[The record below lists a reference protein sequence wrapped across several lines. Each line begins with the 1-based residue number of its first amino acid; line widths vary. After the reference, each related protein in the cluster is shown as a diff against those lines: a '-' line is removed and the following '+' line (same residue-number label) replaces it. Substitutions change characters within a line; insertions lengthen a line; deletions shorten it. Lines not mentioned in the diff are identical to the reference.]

1 MLPTQ
6 LIGTRA
12 QVWHGIALKTA
23 YGKKGLTKN
32 QLRKNKHGKIVSI
45 RASNKTKSAKT
56 LKKWMRSE
64 GLIVKKGQFG
74 LQQGKKKNKP
84 LKKMKIKYSEYTI

>member
-12 QVWHGIALKTA
+12 QVFHGIALKTA
-23 YGKKGLTKN
+23 YGKKGLRKN
-32 QLRKNKHGKIVSI
+32 QLRKNKNGKIVSI
-45 RASNKTKSAKT
+45 RASNKAKTAGT

-64 GLIVKKGQFG
+64 GLVVKKGQFG
-74 LQQGKKKNKP
+74 LQQGKKKNKS
-84 LKKMKIKYSEYTI
+84 LKKMKIKYTPNTI

>member
-32 QLRKNKHGKIVSI
+32 QLMKNKNGKIVSI
-45 RASNKTKSAKT
+45 RAAKKAKT
-56 LKKWMRSE
+56 SGTLRKWMRSE
-64 GLIVKKGQFG
+64 GLVVKKGQFG
-74 LQQGKKKNKP
+74 L
-84 LKKMKIKYSEYTI
+84 